1 MSYFEFKSIIGGC
14 PIAYVNTQK
23 KRLSINKSVIDF
35 KYEITDVAVSKS
47 KVFVLFDKDGC
58 SFNELPRNNIVAYD
72 FNGQYL
78 YDIGSII
85 HEKWPFSKIAIYSG
99 STVTQEPLTEMTPF
113 MDDHEYLVCYT
124 YGSLRYILDITDGK
138 VAQKISARFQ

>member
-1 MSYFEFKSIIGGC
+1 MSCFLFKSDLGGCSIAYFETHNKQLCFEQS
-14 PIAYVNTQK
+14 A
-23 KRLSINKSVIDF
+23 INF
-35 KYEITDVAVSKS
+35 EYEITSVAVSKS
-47 KVFVLFDKDGC
+47 KIFVLFTKTGC
-58 SFNELPRNNIVAYD
+58 SFDKMPRNNIVAYD

-85 HEKWPFSKIAIYSG
+85 HENWPFSKIAIYSG

-124 YGSLRYILDITDGK
+124 CGDLRYILDITDGK
-138 VAQKISARFQ
+138 VAQKISARF